1 MILVVRGREFEKH
14 SLKIIKQN
22 DFKEKKKRLD

>member
-14 SLKIIKQN
+14 SLKIFKQN